1 MHEESSLWS
10 KLFEQVGYL
19 IFFLIILVI
28 GMKFIMPKGGAGGML
43 GIKVGKESKKSESKT
58 RFTDIAGMDEV
69 KNELIEIVDYL
80 KEPEKYQKIG
90 ARPPKG
96 VLLYG
101 APGSGKTLLARAVA
115 GEA

>member
-1 MHEESSLWS
+1 
-10 KLFEQVGYL
+10 
-19 IFFLIILVI
+19 
-28 GMKFIMPKGGAGGML
+28 
-43 GIKVGKESKKSESKT
+43 
-58 RFTDIAGMDEV
+58 MDEV

-115 GEA
+115 GEAGVAFFSASGVC

>member
-1 MHEESSLWS
+1 M
-10 KLFEQVGYL
+10 G
-19 IFFLIILVI
+19 
-28 GMKFIMPKGGAGGML
+28 
-43 GIKVGKESKKSESKT
+43 
-58 RFTDIAGMDEV
+58 EV

-115 GEA
+115 GEAGVAFFSASGSGFMEMLVGMGAAKVRKLFEQAKAAGKAIIFIDEIDAIGKKRGSGYT